1 MASKTGEDIIMR
13 LLSALLVA
21 ASLTV
26 TASHAADIAMSS
38 KELRVGK
45 TNIFCFQMPCP
56 WRGIATADSP
66 RVVPADLIWSH
77 QTLPPLAGSSGDRQR
92 IITAWNSDQCLI
104 IHGRFTDGVLQ
115 VDRIVEEC
123 A

>member
-1 MASKTGEDIIMR
+1 MR
-13 LLSALLVA
+13 LLSTLMVA
-21 ASLTV
+21 TCLAV
-26 TASHAADIAMSS
+26 TTSQAADTALSS
-38 KELRVGK
+38 EALRVGK
-45 TNIFCFQMPCP
+45 TNIFCVQMPCP
-56 WRGIATADSP
+56 WRGIAAADSP

-104 IHGRFTDGVLQ
+104 IRGRFTDGVLQ

>member
-1 MASKTGEDIIMR
+1 MR
-13 LLSALLVA
+13 LLSTLMVA
-21 ASLTV
+21 TCLAV
-26 TASHAADIAMSS
+26 TTSQAADTALSS
-38 KELRVGK
+38 EALRVGK
-45 TNIFCFQMPCP
+45 TNIFCVQMPCP
-56 WRGIATADSP
+56 WRGIAAADSP

-77 QTLPPLAGSSGDRQR
+77 QTLPPLAGNSGDRQR

-104 IHGRFTDGVLQ
+104 IRGRFTDGVLQ